1 MNTGKLMSPDGRL
14 ETVRLWGQKPLSR
27 KGSGVVAAHS
37 EKRGW
42 KLIYHHMKAKPR
54 IMSLL

>member
-1 MNTGKLMSPDGRL
+1 MSPDGRL
-14 ETVRLWGQKPLSR
+14 EMVHMRGPKPLSR
-27 KGSGVVAAHS
+27 KGSGVVSAHS

-54 IMSLL
+54 IMSL